1 METTITEFLQS
12 QYRDYSLYTIENRSI
27 PSLVDGLKPTARKVL
42 FVANNIW
49 KTGSEKTL
57 KVFQLSGAVAN
68 QAYYHHGDCLDPQTE
83 ILLSNGSYIKIIDW
97 YEKFRDIQLE
107 VVSYDEKLKQFVIAN
122 GHSPRI
128 GQSTSLEYEI
138 EMENG
143 EIFKCTNNHPFL
155 TRRGWVNAED
165 LKEDDEILDFNNHM
179 KIKSIRKNILNEEKP
194 FYDITVDNYHNFLI
208 GKSMI
213 ITHNSSLSGVII
225 NMAQSFKNSLPLL
238 EEDGQFGS
246 LRSPEPGAA
255 RYIGTKLSK
264 NFRLLYKDFELV
276 ESKEEE
282 GEIIEPKFF
291 LPIIP
296 SVLLNG
302 SQGIAVGFSSNILN
316 RNPNDL
322 IEACVLKLKAKKF
335 DVIKPY
341 LKDFK
346 GEFINDPENHK
357 RWIIRGVF
365 ARTNTTTV
373 KISELPP
380 SMTYE
385 KYEDILDDLV
395 EKKLIASYD
404 NSSKNNVVNY
414 TIKFTRDELANLTDE
429 KLIKML
435 KLEEANTEIFTTL
448 DEYGK
453 IKIFETDTEIINYF
467 VDFRLGYYVKR
478 KDWML
483 SKLRHELKI
492 LQNRGKFIRA
502 ILEGKLEIKNKSK
515 EELIKLIEIM
525 KLDLI
530 EDSYD
535 YLLRMPLWSLTK
547 ELFEKLKTDFTAKK
561 EEIIELEKVEPKDM
575 YLEDLKELKQKIKK
589 I

>member
-1 METTITEFLQS
+1 METTITEFLS
-12 QYRDYSLYTIENRSI
+12 NQYKEYSFYTIENRAI
-27 PSLVDGLKPTARKVL
+27 PSCIDGLKPVHRKII
-42 FVANNIW
+42 FVANEIW
-49 KTGSEKTL
+49 KTGNEKSL
-57 KVFQLSGAVAN
+57 KIFQLSGAIAN
-68 QAYYHHGDCLDPQTE
+68 RAYYHHGDAS
-83 ILLSNGSYIKIIDW
+83 LSNS
-97 YEKFRDIQLE
+97 
-107 VVSYDEKLKQFVIAN
+107 
-122 GHSPRI
+122 
-128 GQSTSLEYEI
+128 
-138 EMENG
+138 
-143 EIFKCTNNHPFL
+143 C
-155 TRRGWVNAED
+155 
-165 LKEDDEILDFNNHM
+165 
-179 KIKSIRKNILNEEKP
+179 
-194 FYDITVDNYHNFLI
+194 
-208 GKSMI
+208 
-213 ITHNSSLSGVII
+213 I

-502 ILEGKLEIKNKSK
+502 ILDGKLEIKNKSK
-515 EELIKLIEIM
+515 EEIIKLIETM
-525 KLDLI
+525 NLDLI
-530 EDSYD
+530 DDSYD

-547 ELFEKLKTDFTAKK
+547 ELFEKLKSDFTAKK